1 MRMGKAWREENIC
14 NNTLLNINNI
24 IKQNSEEKLL
34 NVINNSKRNFNQICD
49 FQGLPE
55 YLACYVVYG
64 RHAEVADI
72 QQWNTPDKLMGY
84 IKSFKQHSLRN
95 PVVEQVILET
105 LRLVHDIFKMY
116 GKIDEIHVEM
126 AREMKRT
133 AQERAN
139 DTTRILNNET
149 TNLRIKYL
157 LEELKNDPSI
167 KDVRPLSPIH
177 QEKMRIYEQ
186 TVLDNLSKDDKQ
198 YDDISKISK
207 KDHPTASELTRYKLW
222 LEQKYQ
228 SPYTGKVISL
238 NKLFTKAY
246 EIEHIIPQ
254 SRYFDNSFNNKV
266 ICEAEVN
273 LLKTNMLG
281 YEFIK
286 NKAGETVYCGDLG
299 NVTIF
304 TEEQYKNFVN
314 EHYKLNKTKRQ
325 NLLRED
331 IPENFT
337 NRQLNDTIYIAKVVT
352 SLLSNIVRE
361 EEEKEATAKKLIT
374 LTGGITDRLKH
385 DWGLNDVWNS
395 IVYHRYERLN
405 KLTNS
410 NKFGDW
416 KEEDGKRYFLT
427 NMPLELQAGYNKK
440 RIDHRHHAMDA
451 LVIACANRNIVN
463 YLNNVNAKT
472 YKQREDLRQ
481 LLCDKN
487 RIIRK
492 PWDAFT
498 QDAKNALNN
507 MIVSFKNN
515 VRIINKTS
523 NHYVRYNDA
532 GKKINDTQQ
541 GNEMWAIRKPL
552 HKETV
557 FGKVNLIRIET
568 IPLTKALDNI
578 SAICNKKLRAYIK
591 DLQNKHFNKKQIIA
605 HFKSTDYRWDKQN
618 IEKVQ
623 AWIHS
628 DDKINMAA
636 TRKPLD
642 TSFDKKRIEAITDT
656 GIQKILLSFLNEKN
670 GDPNI
675 AFTPEGIEEMNKNIK
690 LYNNG
695 KQHLPIRKVRI
706 SETLGKKYQVGQT
719 GNKTKKYVETEK
731 GTNLYFAIYENQDG
745 KREFRT
751 IPLNEVIERLKQN
764 LSPVPEVNENNTPL
778 KFYLS
783 PNNLIYLPTEEE
795 RDLGQCY
802 LNKKNIYKCISAS
815 DKQACFIPYSVATT
829 LVDKVEFESH
839 NKMQKALT
847 GEMIKETCWKLEVD
861 RLGNITNIIK

>member
-1 MRMGKAWREENIC
+1 
-14 NNTLLNINNI
+14 
-24 IKQNSEEKLL
+24 
-34 NVINNSKRNFNQICD
+34 
-49 FQGLPE
+49 
-55 YLACYVVYG
+55 
-64 RHAEVADI
+64 
-72 QQWNTPDKLMGY
+72 
-84 IKSFKQHSLRN
+84 
-95 PVVEQVILET
+95 
-105 LRLVHDIFKMY
+105 
-116 GKIDEIHVEM
+116 
-126 AREMKRT
+126 
-133 AQERAN
+133 
-139 DTTRILNNET
+139 
-149 TNLRIKYL
+149 
-157 LEELKNDPSI
+157 
-167 KDVRPLSPIH
+167 
-177 QEKMRIYEQ
+177 
-186 TVLDNLSKDDKQ
+186 
-198 YDDISKISK
+198 
-207 KDHPTASELTRYKLW
+207 
-222 LEQKYQ
+222 
-228 SPYTGKVISL
+228 
-238 NKLFTKAY
+238 
-246 EIEHIIPQ
+246 
-254 SRYFDNSFNNKV
+254 
-266 ICEAEVN
+266 
-273 LLKTNMLG
+273 
-281 YEFIK
+281 
-286 NKAGETVYCGDLG
+286 
-299 NVTIF
+299 
-304 TEEQYKNFVN
+304 
-314 EHYKLNKTKRQ
+314 
-325 NLLRED
+325 
-331 IPENFT
+331 
-337 NRQLNDTIYIAKVVT
+337 
-352 SLLSNIVRE
+352 
-361 EEEKEATAKKLIT
+361 
-374 LTGGITDRLKH
+374 
-385 DWGLNDVWNS
+385 
-395 IVYHRYERLN
+395 
-405 KLTNS
+405 
-410 NKFGDW
+410 
-416 KEEDGKRYFLT
+416 
-427 NMPLELQAGYNKK
+427 
-440 RIDHRHHAMDA
+440 
-451 LVIACANRNIVN
+451 
-463 YLNNVNAKT
+463 
-472 YKQREDLRQ
+472 
-481 LLCDKN
+481 
-487 RIIRK
+487 
-492 PWDAFT
+492 
-498 QDAKNALNN
+498 